1 MMDFMNSF
9 EYLSFAELVVR
20 ITLALLFGLLIGIDR
35 DTKNKP
41 VDFRVYMLVCMTS
54 CIMAILSQELYAD
67 FNTAESVVSVDLGK
81 IISGVLT
88 GVGFLGAGAIIKRG
102 DNQVIGSATGASIWA
117 SGGIGLTIGFGFY
130 MLAFAAF
137 ISVLV
142 ILVGGG
148 LAMTFFGDKKD
159 KENNNN

>member
-1 MMDFMNSF
+1 MDFMNSF

-102 DNQVIGSATGASIWA
+102 DNQVIGSATGASI
-117 SGGIGLTIGFGFY
+117 
-130 MLAFAAF
+130 
-137 ISVLV
+137 
-142 ILVGGG
+142 
-148 LAMTFFGDKKD
+148 
-159 KENNNN
+159 

>member
-1 MMDFMNSF
+1 MNSF

>member
-1 MMDFMNSF
+1 MDFMNSF

>member
-1 MMDFMNSF
+1 MMDFINSF
-9 EYLSFAELVVR
+9 EYLSFTELIVR
-20 ITLALLFGLLIGIDR
+20 ITLALLFGMLIGIDR

-67 FNTAESVVSVDLGK
+67 FNTAESVISIDLGK

-88 GVGFLGAGAIIKRG
+88 GVGFLGAGAIIKRD
-102 DNQVIGSATGASIWA
+102 DNQDIGSATGASIWA